1 MLRSYVSAAALLI
14 AGLFLSPVSGMA
26 QEMPTEIKTVAYLSA
41 GGGISGYQIDY
52 GKHVLGGA
60 TVYVDFNFTQRY
72 GIEGEGRWLFMNQAE
87 NVHASTKLVGP
98 RITFYQTHGISA
110 YAKVLVGSGH
120 FNLAYN
126 YESGNSFVVAPGA
139 GVDINLHHRLILRVI
154 DVEYQDWPQ
163 FATFGSLHPYGVSA
177 GVSYRIF

>member
-1 MLRSYVSAAALLI
+1 MFRSSISVVALLI
-14 AGLFLSPVSGMA
+14 AGFFVSPVRGVA

-52 GKHVLGGA
+52 GKNVLGGA

-98 RITFYQTHGISA
+98 RVTFYQTHGISA

-120 FNLAYN
+120 FNFPYN
-126 YESGNSFVVAPGA
+126 YAVGNYFVVAPGA
-139 GVDINLHHRLILRVI
+139 GVDVALPHRLILRVI

-163 FATFGSLHPYGVSA
+163 FSFGAIHPYGVSA
-177 GVSYRIF
+177 GLSYRIF